1 MPEDKD
7 EFWDKK
13 LSVYTEKDEITKYE
27 SYREYPAIVKIVN
40 NQPKVFLDI
49 KFAHIC
55 HDFGRFLAFNNVE
68 SEEAIAE
75 AKDFSDKLVKPIQ
88 GIVYSEASN
97 DYNRDTIAKTFGMIF
112 INNGFFHSME
122 CLTPEKI
129 TELANCV
136 VLILED
142 NGYLQK

>member
-49 KFAHIC
+49 KFE
-55 HDFGRFLAFNNVE
+55 L
-68 SEEAIAE
+68 SIARISIYI
-75 AKDFSDKLVKPIQ
+75 AQAYVTK
-88 GIVYSEASN
+88 AS
-97 DYNRDTIAKTFGMIF
+97 
-112 INNGFFHSME
+112 
-122 CLTPEKI
+122 
-129 TELANCV
+129 
-136 VLILED
+136 
-142 NGYLQK
+142 